1 MTPSQ
6 ENTLKQMQKYKSYVG
21 HKMLG
26 KDLVVECN
34 VEHKG
39 KVIRYLVVVGIRGG
53 RRTVYI

>member
-6 ENTLKQMQKYKSYVG
+6 EKVLKSIEKYKSYVG

-26 KDLVVECN
+26 ENLVVECN

-39 KVIRYLVVVGIRGG
+39 RVIRYLVVVGIRGG